1 MTTPDPEV
9 TVDADDDALS
19 AEVTAEY
26 AGLRLDVVC
35 AKLFD
40 QYSRAR
46 LQQWIGEGRVKVD
59 GEVLTRSREPVAE
72 GGVIELDA
80 VPLPDHRVTPQ
91 EMPRWSTSDACAS
104 SVRAT
109 INRPLV
115 SLSSRCTMP
124 ARGIALVWG
133 K

>member
-46 LQQWIGEGRVKVD
+46 LQQWICEGRVKVD
-59 GEVLTRSREPVAE
+59 GAVLTRSREPVAE
-72 GGVIELDA
+72 GGVIAHETARLPIQ
-80 VPLPDHRVTPQ
+80 PLHPAT
-91 EMPRWSTSDACAS
+91 
-104 SVRAT
+104 RAG
-109 INRPLV
+109 
-115 SLSSRCTMP
+115 LSP
-124 ARGIALVWG
+124 IRGR
-133 K
+133 

>member
-46 LQQWIGEGRVKVD
+46 LQQWICEGRVKVD
-59 GEVLTRSREPVAE
+59 GAVLTRSREPVAE
-72 GGVIELDA
+72 GGVIMGIGPA
-80 VPLPDHRVTPQ
+80 VTADVAIS
-91 EMPRWSTSDACAS
+91 STIGSENEHAIPC
-104 SVRAT
+104 
-109 INRPLV
+109 
-115 SLSSRCTMP
+115 
-124 ARGIALVWG
+124 
-133 K
+133 

>member
-46 LQQWIGEGRVKVD
+46 LQQWICEGRVKVD
-59 GEVLTRSREPVAE
+59 GAVLTRSREPVAE
-72 GGVIELDA
+72 GGVIMG
-80 VPLPDHRVTPQ
+80 VRHVGLPIHGVQFHPESILT
-91 EMPRWSTSDACAS
+91 EH
-104 SVRAT
+104 
-109 INRPLV
+109 
-115 SLSSRCTMP
+115 
-124 ARGIALVWG
+124 GHALLRNFLER
-133 K
+133 